1 MKTEVGVRGFF
12 IFFVDFFIFFGNF
25 VDFFIFFEFF
35 YFLLGVRGFLFFL
48 VTSVV
53 LFNIQTCTH
62 PSAVCNG
69 THDDQRE
76 QAYPDASHLGGW
88 PQDTDGQTFRR
99 HHNVV
104 PGQARVHRQQLAWR
118 SF

>member
-25 VDFFIFFEFF
+25 VDFLFLLRFF
-35 YFLLGVRGFLFFL
+35 YFFWEFVDFLFFL

-62 PSAVCNG
+62 PS
-69 THDDQRE
+69 DDQRE
-76 QAYPDASHLGGW
+76 QAYS
-88 PQDTDGQTFRR
+88 RCKS
-99 HHNVV
+99 
-104 PGQARVHRQQLAWR
+104 PGRVAARY
-118 SF
+118 

>member
-62 PSAVCNG
+62 PS
-69 THDDQRE
+69 DDQRE
-76 QAYPDASHLGGW
+76 QTYS
-88 PQDTDGQTFRR
+88 RCKS
-99 HHNVV
+99 
-104 PGQARVHRQQLAWR
+104 PGRVAARY
-118 SF
+118 